1 MPLIPSA
8 LTAFKATLSTQS
20 KDLISKNKN
29 SNENNSTLRKAS
41 VDTTTSPGAPQ
52 VTVPQATA
60 TAPSVGSETGPSPPG
75 ISAEDKDKDRDA
87 RAYEHERQRA
97 KHAGEWAK
105 RRARKATKGVG
116 VGRASAV
123 HAGRAKG
130 RKGGSDVD
138 VDVSAVIPQGRNAES
153 PTDGLGAGVLKGVSL
168 PPNRDSGKD
177 ASKAVKVNLS
187 EIMVLS
193 QRKLRK
199 LNGTFPQYYLEETL
213 TLFFSPV
220 DDFEVIP
227 HIRSVIALDDVD
239 NVHDMDFDEPW
250 EHIYGEE
257 KVSEGKFGRP
267 SYARVA
273 GTGCQ

>member
-1 MPLIPSA
+1 MPLISSA

-52 VTVPQATA
+52 ATVPQA

-75 ISAEDKDKDRDA
+75 ISAEGTLGQDKDKDV

-97 KHAGEWAK
+97 KHAGEWAQ
-105 RRARKATKGVG
+105 RRARKATKGTG

-123 HAGRAKG
+123 HAGRRAKT

-138 VDVSAVIPQGRNAES
+138 VDVSAVIPQGKDAES
-153 PTDGLGAGVLKGVSL
+153 PDGLGAGVLKEVSL
-168 PPNRDSGKD
+168 PPNRDD
-177 ASKAVKVNLS
+177 ASKAVPGVKVNLS

-193 QRKLRK
+193 QRKLRQ
-199 LNGTFPQYYLEETL
+199 LN
-213 TLFFSPV
+213 V

-239 NVHDMDFDEPW
+239 NVHDMDLDEPW

-257 KVSEGKFGRP
+257 KVSDGKFGRP

>member
-1 MPLIPSA
+1 MPLITSA
-8 LTAFKATLSTQS
+8 VTVFKATLSAQS

-29 SNENNSTLRKAS
+29 GNENSSTLRIPN
-41 VDTTTSPGAPQ
+41 VDPTTSLGVPQ

-60 TAPSVGSETGPSPPG
+60 PSVGAESGPSPPG
-75 ISAEDKDKDRDA
+75 ICAEGTSPIGQDRDKDA

-105 RRARKATKGVG
+105 RRARKATKGA
-116 VGRASAV
+116 GRASAV
-123 HAGRAKG
+123 HGGRRAKS
-130 RKGGSDVD
+130 RKVGSDVE
-138 VDVSAVIPQGRNAES
+138 VDVFAVISQGKDTERT
-153 PTDGLGAGVLKGVSL
+153 TDGLGAGLLKRVF
-168 PPNRDSGKD
+168 SGENGTD
-177 ASKAVKVNLS
+177 AAKLVPKAKVNLS

-193 QRKLRK
+193 QKKLRS
-199 LNGTFPQYYLEETL
+199 LN
-213 TLFFSPV
+213 V

-227 HIRSVIALDDVD
+227 HIRSVVALDDVD
-239 NVHDMDFDEPW
+239 HVHDMDLDEPW

-257 KVSEGKFGRP
+257 NASDGKFSRP

>member
-20 KDLISKNKN
+20 KDLISKNRN

-60 TAPSVGSETGPSPPG
+60 PSETGPSPPG
-75 ISAEDKDKDRDA
+75 ISAEGTSRLGQDKDKDRDA

-105 RRARKATKGVG
+105 RRARKATKGTG

-138 VDVSAVIPQGRNAES
+138 VEVSAVIPQGKDAES
-153 PTDGLGAGVLKGVSL
+153 PTDGLGAGVLKGVSF
-168 PPNRDSGKD
+168 PPNQDSSGTD
-177 ASKAVKVNLS
+177 ASKAVPGVKVNLS

-199 LNGTFPQYYLEETL
+199 LN
-213 TLFFSPV
+213 V

-239 NVHDMDFDEPW
+239 NVHDMDFDDPW

>member
-1 MPLIPSA
+1 MHLIPSA

-29 SNENNSTLRKAS
+29 SNETTLRKAS
-41 VDTTTSPGAPQ
+41 VDTTTSPGASQ
-52 VTVPQATA
+52 VTVPKA

-75 ISAEDKDKDRDA
+75 ISAEGTSLLGQDRDRDRDA

-105 RRARKATKGVG
+105 RRASKATG
-116 VGRASAV
+116 VGRAAV
-123 HAGRAKG
+123 HAGRRAKS
-130 RKGGSDVD
+130 RKGGSDVE
-138 VDVSAVIPQGRNAES
+138 VDAFAVIPQGTDAES
-153 PTDGLGAGVLKGVSL
+153 PTDGLGAGVLKRVSL
-168 PPNRDSGKD
+168 PPNRDSGTD
-177 ASKAVKVNLS
+177 AVPGVKVNLS

-193 QRKLRK
+193 QRKLRP
-199 LNGTFPQYYLEETL
+199 N
-213 TLFFSPV
+213 V

-257 KVSEGKFGRP
+257 KVSDDRFGRP